1 MNLYRSIQTALAN
14 LMANKLRSFLTMLG
28 VIIGVSSVII
38 MVAIVDGAS
47 ARVTDEFKRMGSS
60 LIIIY
65 YDPSGHD
72 NKATTRRIDSMTM
85 TDIEKMRTEC
95 DLIQDVSAEMPI
107 NGGDDKVRVNDQEVK
122 VTGNA
127 VMPAYERLRNV
138 IVGHG
143 RFISDQDMDTWAKVC
158 VIGPKVAE
166 ELFKTEDPLGHNV
179 QFRGLSLTVV
189 GVLKAKGRSLEGDAD
204 KTVYIPLTTAQK
216 RLMGTQ
222 GVGVVF
228 AEPKDPKKI
237 NQAMEQVW
245 QMLMRKYDNLPGFH
259 VDSQEN
265 ILNSINRILAI
276 FAIMLSSIAGLALLV
291 GGIGIMNIMLVSVTE
306 RTREIGIRKAV
317 GAKRRDILTQFLIES
332 ATVSGLGG
340 LIGIAVGA
348 GMAYGIGFITQFIPA
363 MVDAQ
368 SGAKGLNIY
377 LPVSVSLGA
386 FAFSAFVGIFF
397 GIYPAIR
404 ASRLDPIEALRHE

>member
-14 LMANKLRSFLTMLG
+14 LMANKLRSLLTMLG

-38 MVAIVDGAS
+38 MVAIVEGAS

-65 YDPSGHD
+65 YEPDWRD
-72 NKATTRRIDSMTM
+72 NRKTTRRIDSMKM
-85 TDIEKMRTEC
+85 ADIEAMRAEC
-95 DLIQDVSAEMPI
+95 DLIKDVSAEMPL
-107 NGGDDKVRVNDQEVK
+107 GGDTKVRNNDHVVSVK
-122 VTGNA
+122 GNA

-138 IVGHG
+138 SVEHG
-143 RFISDQDMDTWAKVC
+143 RFISDEDMNTWAKVC
-158 VIGPKVAE
+158 VIGPKVAT
-166 ELFKTEDPLGHNV
+166 ELFKGEDAVGRSL
-179 QFRGLSLTVV
+179 QFENLSLTIV
-189 GVLKAKGRSLEGDAD
+189 GVLKAKGRSLDGDAD

-216 RLMGTQ
+216 RTMGTE

-228 AEPKDPKKI
+228 AEPKDSTRI
-237 NQAMEQVW
+237 NQAMDQVW
-245 QMLMRKYDNLPGFH
+245 QLLMKRYDNLPGFH

-265 ILNSINRILAI
+265 ILNSINRILSI

-306 RTREIGIRKAV
+306 RTREIGVRKAV

-348 GMAYGIGFITQFIPA
+348 GVAYGIGFITQFVPA
-363 MVDAQ
+363 MTDPQ
-368 SGAKGLNIY
+368 TGAKGLNIY
-377 LPVSVSLGA
+377 LPVSVSVGA

-404 ASRLDPIEALRHE
+404 ASRLDPIQALRHE

>member
-1 MNLYRSIQTALAN
+1 MNFFRSIQTAMAN
-14 LMANKLRSFLTMLG
+14 LLANKLRSFLTMLG

-47 ARVTDEFKRMGSS
+47 ARVTDEFKRLGSS

-65 YDPSGHD
+65 YEPSGAD
-72 NKATTRRIDSMTM
+72 VKATTRRIDSMKM
-85 TDIEKMRTEC
+85 TDIEAMKTEC
-95 DLIQDVSAEMPI
+95 DLIKDLSAEMPM
-107 NGGDDKVRVNDQEVK
+107 GGDGKVRVNDQEVK

-138 IVGHG
+138 SVAHG
-143 RFISDQDMDTWAKVC
+143 RFISDEDMNTWAKVC
-158 VIGPKVAE
+158 VIGPKVATG
-166 ELFKTEDPLGHNV
+166 LFKNEDPIGHSL
-179 QFRGLSLTVV
+179 QFQGLSLTVV

-204 KTVYIPLTTAQK
+204 KTVYMPLSTAQK
-216 RLMGTQ
+216 RMLGTQ
-222 GVGVVF
+222 SVGVVF
-228 AEPKDPKKI
+228 AEPKDPKRI
-237 NQAMEQVW
+237 DQAMDQVW
-245 QMLMRKYDNLPGFH
+245 QMLMRRYDNLPGFH

-306 RTREIGIRKAV
+306 RTREIGIRKAI
-317 GAKRRDILTQFLIES
+317 GAKRRDILMQFLIES
-332 ATVSGLGG
+332 ATVSGMGG

-348 GMAYGIGFITQFIPA
+348 GFAYGVGFITQFIPA
-363 MVDAQ
+363 MVDPQ
-368 SGAKGLNIY
+368 TGAKGLNIY

>member
-1 MNLYRSIQTALAN
+1 MNFYRSIQTALAN

-38 MVAIVDGAS
+38 MVAVVDGAS

-65 YDPSGHD
+65 YEPSGSD
-72 NKATTRRIDSMTM
+72 NRATTRRIDSMTM
-85 TDIEKMRTEC
+85 SDIDRMNSEC
-95 DLIQDVSAEMPI
+95 DLIADVSAEMPL
-107 NGGDDKVRVNDQEVK
+107 GGSVKVRVNDQEVTAT
-122 VTGNA
+122 VNA

-138 IVGHG
+138 VVGHG
-143 RFISDQDMDTWAKVC
+143 RFISDEDMNTWAKVC
-158 VIGPKVAE
+158 VIGPKVAA
-166 ELFKTEDPLGHNV
+166 ELFKTEDPLGRTV
-179 QFRGLSLTVV
+179 QFMGQSVTVV
-189 GVLKAKGRSLEGDAD
+189 GVLKPKGRSMDGDAD
-204 KTVYIPLTTAQK
+204 KTVYLPLTTAQK
-216 RLMGTQ
+216 RMMGTQ
-222 GVGVVF
+222 SIGVIF

-237 NQAMEQVW
+237 DQAMEQVW

-265 ILNSINRILAI
+265 ILNSINRILSI

-306 RTREIGIRKAV
+306 RTREIGIRKAI

-332 ATVSGLGG
+332 ATVSGMGG
-340 LIGIAVGA
+340 LIGIGLGA
-348 GMAYGIGFITQFIPA
+348 GVAYLIGYITQFIPA
-363 MVDAQ
+363 MVDQQ

-404 ASRLDPIEALRHE
+404 ASRLDPIQALRHE

>member
-1 MNLYRSIQTALAN
+1 MNFFRSIQTALGN

-28 VIIGVSSVII
+28 VIIGVSSVIV
-38 MVAIVDGAS
+38 MVAIVEGAS
-47 ARVTDEFKRMGSS
+47 ARVTDEFKRLGSS

-65 YDPSGHD
+65 YEPSGSD
-72 NKATTRRIDSMTM
+72 NRKTTRRIDSMKM
-85 TDIEKMRTEC
+85 ADIEAMRTEC
-95 DLIQDVSAEMPI
+95 SLIQDLSAEMPLG
-107 NGGDDKVRVNDQEVK
+107 NDTTVRLNDIEVK

-138 IVGHG
+138 SVAKG
-143 RFISDQDMDTWAKVC
+143 RFISEADMNTWAKVC
-158 VIGPKVAE
+158 VVGPKVAS
-166 ELFKTEDPLGHNV
+166 ELFKGVDPIGRSLQYRN
-179 QFRGLSLTVV
+179 LSLTIV
-189 GVLKAKGRSLEGDAD
+189 GVLKAKGRSLDGDAD
-204 KTVYIPLTTAQK
+204 KTVYIPLSTAQK
-216 RLMGTQ
+216 RTMGTQ

-237 NQAMEQVW
+237 DQAMDQVW
-245 QMLMRKYDNLPGFH
+245 QMLMRRYDNLPGFH

-265 ILNSINRILAI
+265 ILNSINRILSI
-276 FAIMLSSIAGLALLV
+276 FAILLSSVAGLALLV

-306 RTREIGIRKAV
+306 RTREIGIRKAI
-317 GAKRRDILTQFLIES
+317 GAKRRDILAQFLIES

-340 LIGIAVGA
+340 LIGIALGA
-348 GMAYGIGFITQFIPA
+348 GVAYTIGFVTQFIPA
-363 MVDAQ
+363 MVDPQ
-368 SGAKGLNIY
+368 TGAKGLTIY

-404 ASRLDPIEALRHE
+404 ASRLDPIQALRHE

>member
-1 MNLYRSIQTALAN
+1 MNFFRSIQTAMAN
-14 LMANKLRSFLTMLG
+14 LLANKLRSFLTMLG

-47 ARVTDEFKRMGSS
+47 ARVTDEFKRLGSS

-65 YDPSGHD
+65 YEPSGAD
-72 NKATTRRIDSMTM
+72 VKATTRRIDSMKM
-85 TDIEKMRTEC
+85 TDIEAMKTEC
-95 DLIQDVSAEMPI
+95 DLIKDLSAEMPM
-107 NGGDDKVRVNDQEVK
+107 GGDGKVRVNDQEVK

-138 IVGHG
+138 SVAHG
-143 RFISDQDMDTWAKVC
+143 RFISDEDMNTWAKVC
-158 VIGPKVAE
+158 VIGPKVATG
-166 ELFKTEDPLGHNV
+166 LFKNEDPIGHSL
-179 QFRGLSLTVV
+179 QFQGLSLTVV

-204 KTVYIPLTTAQK
+204 KTVYMPLSTAQK
-216 RLMGTQ
+216 RMLGTQ
-222 GVGVVF
+222 SVGVVF
-228 AEPKDPKKI
+228 AEPKDPKRI
-237 NQAMEQVW
+237 DQAMDQVW
-245 QMLMRKYDNLPGFH
+245 QMLMRRYDNLPGFH

-306 RTREIGIRKAV
+306 RTREIGIRKAI
-317 GAKRRDILTQFLIES
+317 GAKRRDILMQFLIES
-332 ATVSGLGG
+332 ATVSGMGG

-348 GMAYGIGFITQFIPA
+348 GFAYGVGFITQFIPA
-363 MVDAQ
+363 MVDPQ
-368 SGAKGLNIY
+368 TGAKGLNIY
-377 LPVSVSLGA
+377 LPISVSLGA

>member
-1 MNLYRSIQTALAN
+1 MNFFRSIQTALSN
-14 LMANKLRSFLTMLG
+14 LLANKLRSFLTMLG

-38 MVAIVDGAS
+38 MVAIVEGAS
-47 ARVTDEFKRMGSS
+47 ARVTDEFKRLGSS

-65 YDPSGHD
+65 YEPDWRD
-72 NKATTRRIDSMTM
+72 NHKTTRRIESMTM
-85 TDIEKMRTEC
+85 ADIQAIHDEC
-95 DLIQDVSAEMPI
+95 DLIQDVSAEMPL
-107 NGGDDKVRVNDQEVK
+107 GSDVKVRSNDHEVK

-138 IVGHG
+138 SVAHG
-143 RFISDQDMDTWAKVC
+143 RFLSNEDMDTWAKVC
-158 VIGPKVAE
+158 VIGPKVAT
-166 ELFKTEDPLGHNV
+166 ELFKEEEPLGKTIQYQN
-179 QFRGLSLTVV
+179 LSLTVV
-189 GVLKAKGRSLEGDAD
+189 GVLTSKGRSLEGDAD

-216 RLMGTQ
+216 RTMGTQ
-222 GVGVVF
+222 SVGVVF
-228 AEPKDPKKI
+228 AEAKNSKKI
-237 NQAMEQVW
+237 DQAMDQVW
-245 QMLMRKYDNLPGFH
+245 QLLMRRYDNLPGFH

-265 ILNSINRILAI
+265 ILNSINRILSI

-306 RTREIGIRKAV
+306 RTREIGVRKAV
-317 GAKRRDILTQFLIES
+317 GAKRRDILMQFLIES

-340 LIGIAVGA
+340 LLGIALGA
-348 GMAYGIGFITQFIPA
+348 GTAYGIGFITQFIPA
-363 MVDAQ
+363 MVDPQ
-368 SGAKGLNIY
+368 TGAKGLNIY

-404 ASRLDPIEALRHE
+404 ASRLDPIQALRHE

>member
-1 MNLYRSIQTALAN
+1 MNLYRSIRTALTN
-14 LMANKLRSFLTMLG
+14 LMANKLRSLLTMLG

-38 MVAIVDGAS
+38 MVAIVEGAS

-65 YDPSGHD
+65 YEPDWRDKH
-72 NKATTRRIDSMTM
+72 KTTRRIDSMTM
-85 TDIEKMRTEC
+85 ADIEAMRSEC
-95 DLIQDVSAEMPI
+95 DLIQDLSAEMPLG
-107 NGGDDKVRVNDQEVK
+107 NDTTVRYNDHEVK
-122 VTGNA
+122 VKGDA

-138 IVGHG
+138 AVEHG
-143 RFISDQDMDTWAKVC
+143 RFITDEDMNSWAKVC
-158 VIGPKVAE
+158 VIGPKVAAD
-166 ELFKTEDPLGHNV
+166 LFKGDDPLGRNI
-179 QFRGLSLTVV
+179 QFGSLSLTVV
-189 GVLKAKGRSLEGDAD
+189 GVLRAKGRSLDGDAD

-216 RLMGTQ
+216 RAMGTQ

-228 AEPKDPKKI
+228 AEPKDAKRI
-237 NQAMEQVW
+237 NQAMDQVW
-245 QMLMRKYDNLPGFH
+245 QLLMRRYDNLPGFH

-276 FAIMLSSIAGLALLV
+276 FAIMLGSIAGLALLV

-306 RTREIGIRKAV
+306 RTREIGVRKAV

-340 LIGIAVGA
+340 LIGIALGA
-348 GMAYGIGFITQFIPA
+348 GVAYGIGFITQFIPS
-363 MVDAQ
+363 MTDPQ
-368 SGAKGLNIY
+368 TGAKGLSIY

-404 ASRLDPIEALRHE
+404 ASRLDPIQALRHE

>member
-14 LMANKLRSFLTMLG
+14 LMANKLRSLLTMLG

-38 MVAIVDGAS
+38 MVAIVEGAS

-60 LIIIY
+60 LIIIFY
-65 YDPSGHD
+65 EPDWRD
-72 NKATTRRIDSMTM
+72 NHKTTRRIDSMTM
-85 TDIEKMRTEC
+85 ADIDAMRAEC
-95 DLIQDVSAEMPI
+95 DLIQDLSAEMPL
-107 NGGDDKVRVNDQEVK
+107 GGDTKVRYNDHEMSVK
-122 VTGNA
+122 GDA

-138 IVGHG
+138 AVGHG
-143 RFISDQDMDTWAKVC
+143 RFITDEDMNTWAKVC
-158 VIGPKVAE
+158 VIGPKVAD
-166 ELFKTEDPLGHNV
+166 ELFKGEEPLGQNL
-179 QFRGLSLTVV
+179 QFGNLSLTVV
-189 GVLKAKGRSLEGDAD
+189 GVLKAKGRSLDGDAD

-216 RLMGTQ
+216 RAMGTQ

-228 AEPKDPKKI
+228 AEPKDSTRI
-237 NQAMEQVW
+237 NQAMDQVW
-245 QMLMRKYDNLPGFH
+245 QLLMRRYDNLPGFH

-265 ILNSINRILAI
+265 ILNSINRILSI
-276 FAIMLSSIAGLALLV
+276 FAILLSSIAGLALLV

-306 RTREIGIRKAV
+306 RTREIGVRKAV

-348 GMAYGIGFITQFIPA
+348 GVAYGIGFITRFIPA
-363 MVDAQ
+363 MTDPQ
-368 SGAKGLNIY
+368 TGAKGLNIY

-404 ASRLDPIEALRHE
+404 ASRLDPITALRHE

>member
-1 MNLYRSIQTALAN
+1 MNFYRSIQTAISN
-14 LMANKLRSFLTMLG
+14 LLANKLRSFLTMLG

-47 ARVTDEFKRMGSS
+47 ARVTDEFKRLGSS

-65 YDPSGHD
+65 YEPSGSD
-72 NKATTRRIDSMTM
+72 NRATTRRIDSMKM
-85 TDIEKMRTEC
+85 ADIEAMTTQC
-95 DLIQDVSAEMPI
+95 DLIQDLSAEMPM
-107 NGGDDKVRVNDQEVK
+107 GGDGKARVNDQEVS

-138 IVGHG
+138 SVSHG
-143 RFISDQDMDTWAKVC
+143 RFISEEDMNTWAKVC
-158 VIGPKVAE
+158 VIGPKVAT
-166 ELFKTEDPLGHNV
+166 ELFKQEDPLGRNL
-179 QFRGLSLTVV
+179 QFHGLSLTVI
-189 GVLKAKGRSLEGDAD
+189 GVLKAKGRSLDGDAD
-204 KTVYIPLTTAQK
+204 KTVYVPLSTAQK
-216 RLMGTQ
+216 RLLGTEA
-222 GVGVVF
+222 VGVVF

-237 NQAMEQVW
+237 DQAMEQVW
-245 QMLMRKYDNLPGFH
+245 QMLMRRYDNLPGFH

-317 GAKRRDILTQFLIES
+317 GAKRRDILLQFLIES

-340 LIGIAVGA
+340 LIGIAFGA
-348 GMAYGIGFITQFIPA
+348 GVAYGIGFITQFIPA
-363 MVDAQ
+363 MVDQ
-368 SGAKGLNIY
+368 QTGAKGLNIY

-404 ASRLDPIEALRHE
+404 ASRLDPITALRHE

>member
-1 MNLYRSIQTALAN
+1 MNFYRSVQTALAN
-14 LMANKLRSFLTMLG
+14 LMANKMRSVLTMLG

-38 MVAIVDGAS
+38 MVAIVEGAS
-47 ARVTDEFKRMGSS
+47 ARVTDEFKRLGSS

-65 YDPSGHD
+65 YEPDWRDSR
-72 NKATTRRIDSMTM
+72 KTTRRISSMTM
-85 TDIEKMRTEC
+85 ADIEAMRTEC
-95 DLIQDVSAEMPI
+95 DLIQDLSAEMPL
-107 NGGDDKVRVNDQEVK
+107 GGDGKVRSNDHEMK

-138 IVGHG
+138 TVERG
-143 RFISDQDMDTWAKVC
+143 RFISEQDLNTWAKVC
-158 VIGPKVAE
+158 VIGPKVAA
-166 ELFKTEDPLGHNV
+166 ELFKNEDPLGHSL
-179 QFRGLSLTVV
+179 QFQNLSLTVV
-189 GVLKAKGRSLEGDAD
+189 GVLKAKGRSLDGDAD
-204 KTVYIPLTTAQK
+204 KTVYIPITTAQK
-216 RLMGTQ
+216 RTMGTE

-237 NQAMEQVW
+237 DQAMDQVW
-245 QMLMRKYDNLPGFH
+245 QMLMRRYDNLPGFH

-306 RTREIGIRKAV
+306 RTREIGVRKAV
-317 GAKRRDILTQFLIES
+317 GAKRRDILMQFLIES

-348 GMAYGIGFITQFIPA
+348 GVAYGIGFITQFIPA
-363 MVDAQ
+363 MVDPQ
-368 SGAKGLNIY
+368 TGAKGLNIY

-404 ASRLDPIEALRHE
+404 ASRLDPITALRHE

>member
-1 MNLYRSIQTALAN
+1 MNFYRSIQTALAN
-14 LMANKLRSFLTMLG
+14 LMANKLRSLLTMLG

-38 MVAIVDGAS
+38 MVAIVEGAS

-65 YDPSGHD
+65 YEPDSSD
-72 NKATTRRIDSMTM
+72 NRKTTRRIDSMTM
-85 TDIEKMRTEC
+85 ADIEAMRTEC
-95 DLIQDVSAEMPI
+95 DLIRDLSAEMPL
-107 NGGDDKVRVNDQEVK
+107 GGDTKLRYNDYEMK

-138 IVGHG
+138 TVAHG
-143 RFISDQDMDTWAKVC
+143 RFITDEDLDTWAKVC
-158 VIGPKVAE
+158 VIGPKVAA
-166 ELFKTEDPLGHNV
+166 ELFKGEDPIGHSL
-179 QFRGLSLTVV
+179 QFHSLSLTVV
-189 GVLKAKGRSLEGDAD
+189 GVLKAKGRSLDGDAD

-216 RLMGTQ
+216 RAMGTQ

-228 AEPKDPKKI
+228 AEPKDSKQI
-237 NQAMEQVW
+237 DQAMDQVW
-245 QMLMRKYDNLPGFH
+245 QLLMRRYDNLPGFH

-306 RTREIGIRKAV
+306 RTREIGVRKAV
-317 GAKRRDILTQFLIES
+317 GAKRRDILMQFLIES
-332 ATVSGLGG
+332 ATVSGMGG
-340 LIGIAVGA
+340 ILGIAIGA
-348 GMAYGIGFITQFIPA
+348 GVAYLIGFITQFVPA
-363 MVDAQ
+363 MVDPQ
-368 SGAKGLNIY
+368 TGAKGLNIY
-377 LPVSVSLGA
+377 LPVSVSVGA

-404 ASRLDPIEALRHE
+404 ASRLDPIQALRHE

>member
-1 MNLYRSIQTALAN
+1 
-14 LMANKLRSFLTMLG
+14 MANKLRSVLTMLG

-65 YDPSGHD
+65 YEPNWRD
-72 NKATTRRIDSMTM
+72 NKATTRRIDSMKM
-85 TDIEKMRTEC
+85 ADIEAMTRDC
-95 DLIQDVSAEMPI
+95 DLIQDVSAEMPL
-107 NGGDDKVRVNDQEVK
+107 GGDGKVRLNDEEVK

-138 IVGHG
+138 VVGHG
-143 RFISDQDMDTWAKVC
+143 RFISEEDMHTWAKVC
-158 VIGPKVAE
+158 VIGPKVAT
-166 ELFKTEDPLGHNV
+166 ELFKNEDPVGRNV
-179 QFRGLSLTVV
+179 QFSGLSLTVV
-189 GVLKAKGRSLEGDAD
+189 GVLKPKGRSMEGDAD
-204 KTVYIPLTTAQK
+204 KTLYVPLSTVQK
-216 RLMGTQ
+216 RLLGTES
-222 GVGVVF
+222 VGVVF

-237 NQAMEQVW
+237 NQAMDQIW
-245 QMLMRKYDNLPGFH
+245 QMLMRRYDNLPGFH

-306 RTREIGIRKAV
+306 RTREIGVRKAV

-340 LIGIAVGA
+340 LIGIGVGA
-348 GMAYGIGFITQFIPA
+348 GIAYGIGFITQFIPA
-363 MVDAQ
+363 MVDTQ
-368 SGAKGLNIY
+368 SGQKGLNIY

-404 ASRLDPIEALRHE
+404 ASRLDPIQALRHE

>member
-14 LMANKLRSFLTMLG
+14 LMANKLRSLLTMLG

-38 MVAIVDGAS
+38 MVAIVEGAS

-65 YDPSGHD
+65 YEPDWRD
-72 NKATTRRIDSMTM
+72 NRKTTRRIDSMKM
-85 TDIEKMRTEC
+85 ADIEAMRAEC
-95 DLIQDVSAEMPI
+95 DLIKDVSAEMPL
-107 NGGDDKVRVNDQEVK
+107 GGDTKVRNNDHVVSVK
-122 VTGNA
+122 GDA

-138 IVGHG
+138 SVEHG
-143 RFISDQDMDTWAKVC
+143 RFISDEDMNTWAKVC
-158 VIGPKVAE
+158 VIGPKVAT
-166 ELFKTEDPLGHNV
+166 ELFKGEDAVGRSL
-179 QFRGLSLTVV
+179 QFGNLSLTIV
-189 GVLKAKGRSLEGDAD
+189 GVLKAKGRSLDGDAD

-216 RLMGTQ
+216 RAMGTE

-228 AEPKDPKKI
+228 AEPKDATRI
-237 NQAMEQVW
+237 NQAMDQVW
-245 QMLMRKYDNLPGFH
+245 QLLMKRYDNLPGFH

-265 ILNSINRILAI
+265 ILNSINRILSI

-306 RTREIGIRKAV
+306 RTREIGVRKAV

-332 ATVSGLGG
+332 ATVSGMGG

-348 GMAYGIGFITQFIPA
+348 GVAYGIGFITQFVPA
-363 MVDAQ
+363 MTDPQ
-368 SGAKGLNIY
+368 TGAKGLNIY
-377 LPVSVSLGA
+377 LPVSVSVGA

-404 ASRLDPIEALRHE
+404 ASRLDPIQALRHE